1 MRPDHVIIGS
11 GINALVAAALLSLN
25 GRRVLVLEREDRLG
39 GCLRTDAVT
48 LPGFQHDVMAA
59 TFVLFMTG
67 PAGAALGPH
76 LARHGFEYCHTAHP
90 TAVLRPD
97 GTALV
102 LTMDAAANVAAFDAL
117 APGDGAAL
125 AADTGGVA
133 ADAPF
138 LFALLG
144 GNLWS
149 WGTAKLLL
157 AQARKRGA
165 RGLAGWFG
173 TALMPARGW
182 LETSYRA
189 PLTQALFAPWVLHC
203 GLTPESAY
211 SGQMGKVV
219 AFALQAAGAPVVKGG
234 AGQAVVAFRKL
245 IEAQGGS
252 FRTGAD
258 VDRIEVAGGKVTGV
272 RMADGAVI
280 GCASVLA
287 SVAPGQL
294 HDRLLRDAGATADR
308 SAARDTNRDTNRDTD
323 RTADRTAGSTAD
335 RTTDRSAARAFRH
348 GRGNFQLHYALD
360 APPEWL
366 TPGLQDVALIH
377 LSDGIDAVS
386 KSANE
391 AERGLFP
398 ATPTICVGQ
407 PSRLDPTRCPP
418 GKAILWLQ
426 IPDAPRAIKGDAA
439 GQITATDWDAA
450 KEVFADRIESI
461 LSRHIKDFARIKL
474 ARTAHSPRDL
484 ERMNVNLVGGDPY
497 GGQCTI
503 DQFFL
508 WRPQAHAQDLPRGL
522 IQIGASTHP
531 GPGLSGGSG
540 FLAAKRLGA

>member
-11 GINALVAAALLSLN
+11 GINALVAAALLSLK

-39 GCLRTDAVT
+39 GCLRTEELT

-76 LARHGFEYCHTAHP
+76 LARHGFEYCHAALP

-97 GTALV
+97 GSALV
-102 LTMDAAANVAAFDAL
+102 LTMDHAANVAAFEAL

-125 AADTGGVA
+125 SADTGGVA

-149 WGTAKLLL
+149 WGTAKLLF
-157 AQARKRGA
+157 AQVRKRGA
-165 RGLAGWFG
+165 RGLAAWFG
-173 TALMPARGW
+173 TALTPARGW
-182 LETSYRA
+182 LETSYRS
-189 PLTQALFAPWVLHC
+189 PLAQALFAPWVLHC

-211 SGQMGKVV
+211 SGQMGKVI
-219 AFALQAAGAPVVKGG
+219 AFALEAAGAPVVKGG
-234 AGQAVVAFRKL
+234 AGQAVAAFRAL
-245 IEAQGGS
+245 IEAQGGT

-258 VDRIEVAGGKVTGV
+258 VDRIVVSGGKVTGV
-272 RMADGAVI
+272 ALANGETIDCG
-280 GCASVLA
+280 SVLA

-294 HDRLLRDAGATADR
+294 HDRLLREEGPPKDK
-308 SAARDTNRDTNRDTD
+308 AAQK
-323 RTADRTAGSTAD
+323 
-335 RTTDRSAARAFRH
+335 FRH
-348 GRGNFQLHYALD
+348 GRGDFQLHYALD
-360 APPEWL
+360 APPEWR

-391 AERGLFP
+391 AERGMFP

-426 IPDAPRAIKGDAA
+426 IPDAPRVIKGDAA
-439 GQITATDWDAA
+439 GEIGATDWDAA
-450 KEVFADRIESI
+450 KEAFADRIEAI
-461 LSRHIKDFARIKL
+461 LARHISNFADIKL

-497 GGQCTI
+497 GGQCSI

-508 WRPQAHAQDLPRGL
+508 WRPHAHASDLPRGL
-522 IQIGASTHP
+522 VQIGASTHP
-531 GPGLSGGSG
+531 GPGLGGGSG
-540 FLAAKRLGA
+540 FLAAKGLGA